1 MFQTGQRW
9 SSDKICVLDR
19 FAWFIHPRDNESLQF
34 PRSISAIFQRLGEQ
48 VRTCYLLEV
57 SNTLL
62 LKANEG
68 KSDEVSSSRS
78 SSDRYHPMKHGVPL
92 TSRMQQFSQCTIPV
106 WQGEHSI
113 YSL

>member
-1 MFQTGQRW
+1 MASGGVRTN
-9 SSDKICVLDR
+9 ICVLDR

-34 PRSISAIFQRLGEQ
+34 PRSISAIFNGW

-68 KSDEVSSSRS
+68 KSDEVAWCAFNK
-78 SSDRYHPMKHGVPL
+78 SDVTVL
-92 TSRMQQFSQCTIPV
+92 TVHHTCMA
-106 WQGEHSI
+106 G
-113 YSL
+113 